1 MYDQFT
7 VGLAVEILEL
17 CSYYNPDDENVMEVK
32 IGIER
37 WADTGDIEFL
47 KDAYWAYYA
56 ATGFTVMGL
65 PCKDIM
71 DMLNKRKENQ
81 NV

>member
-7 VGLAVEILEL
+7 VKLAVEILEL
-17 CSYYNPDDENVMEVK
+17 CSYYSPDDEDVMEVK

-37 WADTGDIEFL
+37 WADTGEIEFL
-47 KDAYWAYYA
+47 EDAYQAYYD

-65 PCKDIM
+65 PYKSIM
-71 DMLNKRKENQ
+71 NRLNKRKENQ